1 MTTNAERLAKIYA
14 HEINMQHDIR
24 KSIEA
29 AVEAA
34 FLKGYEVGFRRGSEK
49 EEERNDIHPI
59 RRRRVDRV

>member
-29 AVEAA
+29 VVEAA
-34 FLKGYEVGFRRGSEK
+34 FLKGYEVGFRRGNEEK
-49 EEERNDIHPI
+49 ERATRGCVKNTKSSP
-59 RRRRVDRV
+59 R